1 MIYNTAVEQIKG
13 AKTAQSEML
22 LPILRLATVTS
33 LSNGR
38 AYVQFYGE
46 ATASSKLYPYLS
58 GYKPEV
64 GDKVLIFQQGS
75 TYIIAGKISKDNV
88 GDTYY
93 ITKALLDTALNGYLT
108 RAVADTLYEP
118 KGGGSA
124 DKIQNNSYYFGFS
137 GSSSTTLIGNKLSGS
152 GTTALDLGSTSYPFN
167 AGYFSTLGGD
177 SSNGSIQTLNVKS
190 VKLYGD
196 IVPDTTNARTLGS
209 SSYKFKNIYTEALN
223 IGTIEATKWKPNANY
238 SAAIDASAGSSGA
251 SFTPNGTVNLGS
263 TSSKLN
269 SGHFT
274 TLGGNSSSNAV
285 QTAYIKDL
293 VPYGSI
299 LPASNNYSLGDL
311 NHKFGYLYLAN
322 NANIGGTVYSSGLIN
337 DQSDNT
343 RDIGASNRRWKN
355 IYGTNIFTS
364 SIHLGTASSY
374 TLDLGYSNGSNW
386 YARPSSSG
394 VMNLGSSS
402 YQFKNCYANQFY
414 QNGTAISTS
423 DRRKKTGI
431 KDFTKKYIEFFK
443 KLKPKLFRFKDGE
456 SGRLHSGF
464 IAQDVEEAAA
474 ESGIPTKD
482 LAFLCIDEDGNYGLR
497 YEELIAL
504 QTKVIQDL
512 MARVE
517 ALEEKVKGR

>member
-46 ATASSKLYPYLS
+46 GSASSKLYPYLS
-58 GYKPEV
+58 GYKPELN
-64 GDKVLIFQQGS
+64 DKVLVFQQGS

-93 ITKALLDTALNGYLT
+93 MTKALFDTAISGYLT

-118 KGGGSA
+118 KGSSSA
-124 DKIQNNSYYFGFS
+124 DRIQNNSYYFGFD
-137 GSSSTTLIGNKLSGS
+137 GSSSTTLVGGRLTGNT
-152 GTTALDLGSTSYPFN
+152 TTALNLGTSSLPFN
-167 AGYFSTLGGD
+167 AGYFKTLGQ
-177 SSNGSIQTLNVKS
+177 SSSSGAIQTLNVKNAT
-190 VKLYGD
+190 LYGS
-196 IVPDTTNARTLGS
+196 IIPYSSNSGSIGS
-209 SSYKFKNIYTEALN
+209 SNSYLSAVYTNSLTINTFIASQWKFNSSWQTSLKAQ
-223 IGTIEATKWKPNANY
+223 
-238 SAAIDASAGSSGA
+238 SSSSGGDVY
-251 SFTPNGTVNLGS
+251 PNGTVNLG
-263 TSSKLN
+263 T
-269 SGHFT
+269 
-274 TLGGNSSSNAV
+274 
-285 QTAYIKDL
+285 
-293 VPYGSI
+293 
-299 LPASNNYSLGDL
+299 
-311 NHKFGYLYLAN
+311 
-322 NANIGGTVYSSGLIN
+322 
-337 DQSDNT
+337 
-343 RDIGASNRRWKN
+343 
-355 IYGTNIFTS
+355 
-364 SIHLGTASSY
+364 
-374 TLDLGYSNGSNW
+374 
-386 YARPSSSG
+386 
-394 VMNLGSSS
+394 SS
-402 YQFKNCYANQFY
+402 YQFNNVRAKQFY

-431 KDFTKKYIEFFK
+431 KDFTKKYIDFFK

-456 SGRLHSGF
+456 AGRLHSGF

-474 ESGIPTKD
+474 ESGIPTTD

-517 ALEEKVKGR
+517 VLEEKIKGGK

>member
-13 AKTAQSEML
+13 AKTAQSESM

-58 GYKPEV
+58 GYKPEL
-64 GDKVLIFQQGS
+64 GDKVLVFQQGS

-118 KGGGSA
+118 KGSA
-124 DKIQNNSYYFGFS
+124 DRIQNNSYYFGFY
-137 GSSSTTLIGNKLSGS
+137 GSSSTALIGNRLTGS
-152 GTTALDLGSTSYPFN
+152 TTTALDLGTSSLPFN
-167 AGYFSTLGGD
+167 AGYFKTLGQ
-177 SSNGSIQTLNVKS
+177 SSSAGAIQTLNVKNAT
-190 VKLYGD
+190 LYGS
-196 IVPDTTNARTLGS
+196 IIPYSTNQGSIGSSNYYLSAVYTNSLTINKFIASQWQFNSSWSTSIKAQGS
-209 SSYKFKNIYTEALN
+209 SSGGDVY
-223 IGTIEATKWKPNANY
+223 
-238 SAAIDASAGSSGA
+238 
-251 SFTPNGTVNLGS
+251 PNGTVNLG
-263 TSSKLN
+263 T
-269 SGHFT
+269 
-274 TLGGNSSSNAV
+274 
-285 QTAYIKDL
+285 
-293 VPYGSI
+293 
-299 LPASNNYSLGDL
+299 
-311 NHKFGYLYLAN
+311 
-322 NANIGGTVYSSGLIN
+322 
-337 DQSDNT
+337 
-343 RDIGASNRRWKN
+343 
-355 IYGTNIFTS
+355 
-364 SIHLGTASSY
+364 
-374 TLDLGYSNGSNW
+374 
-386 YARPSSSG
+386 
-394 VMNLGSSS
+394 SS
-402 YQFKNCYANQFY
+402 YQFNNVRAKQFY
-414 QNGTAISTS
+414 QNGSAISTS

-517 ALEEKVKGR
+517 VLEEKIKGGK